1 MREEETD
8 EERRKRW
15 VEREA
20 KKADEQRPKEGVCSS
35 CGKKVKEGE
44 YIEVKGK
51 ILCAECYEHELDS
64 AMDMEDMGAA
74 DSCGAG

>member
-1 MREEETD
+1 MREEETA

-15 VEREA
+15 REREA
-20 KKADEQRPKEGVCSS
+20 KKADELRPKEGVCSR

-51 ILCAECYEHELDS
+51 ILCGKCYELELDS
-64 AMDMEDMGAA
+64 AMDMGAA
-74 DSCGAG
+74 DSCGA